1 MVSFFTFKEEISP
14 VIYDDCGVFL
24 SKIPATKSVMGAIET
39 YLRDISKLPRDS
51 CKYPVSV
58 GPIEPPIE
66 AMVITVATETAISL
80 GLMPLIWNGTIYSR
94 GKNPHANPFVK
105 DIRIS
110 QL

>member
-51 CKYPVSV
+51 CK
-58 GPIEPPIE
+58 
-66 AMVITVATETAISL
+66 
-80 GLMPLIWNGTIYSR
+80 
-94 GKNPHANPFVK
+94 
-105 DIRIS
+105 
-110 QL
+110 